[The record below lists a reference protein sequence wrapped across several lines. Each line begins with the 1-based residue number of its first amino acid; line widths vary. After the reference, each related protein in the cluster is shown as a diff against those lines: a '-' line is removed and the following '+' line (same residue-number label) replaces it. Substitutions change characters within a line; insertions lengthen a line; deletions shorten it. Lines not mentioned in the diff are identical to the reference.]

1 MEIPE
6 LQSQKCK
13 IPKLFALAFANCM
26 VDFARVKAFSG
37 EIIAV
42 NTEIRRYEHEKVF
55 RICTGFGTVCFPSGR
70 LRLYRECVC
79 DYRADHRTHFRSYHR
94 ADNGTNHRADY
105 RTHHRAYH
113 GAHCCAGY
121 RLHGVYRYHG

>member
-1 MEIPE
+1 M
-6 LQSQKCK
+6 Q
-13 IPKLFALAFANCM
+13 IPKLFVLAFANCM

-79 DYRADHRTHFRSYHR
+79 DYGADHRTHFSSHH
-94 ADNGTNHRADY
+94 GTDHGTDHCSHNCANHG
-105 RTHHRAYH
+105 AYH
-113 GAHCCAGY
+113 GTHRRAGH